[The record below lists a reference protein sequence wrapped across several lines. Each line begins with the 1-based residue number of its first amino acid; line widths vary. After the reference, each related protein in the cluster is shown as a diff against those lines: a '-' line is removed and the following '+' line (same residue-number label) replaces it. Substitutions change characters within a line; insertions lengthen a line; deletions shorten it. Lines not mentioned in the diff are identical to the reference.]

1 MTNEKLGGIMLKEF
15 LFEVCSNQFVSGF
28 EHINGN
34 ILKKYFEPYT
44 DSCEKDKVG
53 SYIFKREGTNDIRIM
68 LAAHIDEIGLMVTKI
83 LDNGF
88 LSFTQ
93 IGGINPA
100 SLVAQEVTVF
110 GKENIL
116 GIIGI
121 KPPHVTPAE
130 ERDKALELKDLYI
143 DTGYS
148 REKLEKLVKVGDIA
162 TINREPV
169 SLQGS
174 AVSAKAFDDR
184 ACVAVMLETAKELKK
199 LSHKSNIYYAA
210 TAQEETGY
218 RGSTTASYK
227 VAPHIGI
234 VLDVDFGAA
243 PGMPPE
249 TCELGKGPIVA
260 FGGRLNPKLTKK
272 FTEVCKAYNYPMQYE
287 ASPAKTG
294 TDTEA
299 VQVNREGV
307 PCILLSIPLRYM
319 HTSVET
325 IDIKDVEITGKAIAR
340 FINELDNSDLE
351 EILCF

>member
-1 MTNEKLGGIMLKEF
+1 MLKEF
-15 LFEVCSNQFVSGF
+15 LFEVCSNHFVSGF
-28 EHINGN
+28 EHVNVD
-34 ILKKYFEPYT
+34 ILKKHFEPFT
-44 DSCEKDKVG
+44 DSYEKDKVG
-53 SYIFKREGTNDIRIM
+53 SYIFKQNGTNDKRIM

-88 LSFTQ
+88 LSFTS
-93 IGGINPA
+93 IGGINPS
-100 SLVAQEVTVF
+100 SLVAQEITIY
-110 GKENIL
+110 GRENIF

-121 KPPHVTPAE
+121 KPPHVTPEE
-130 ERDKALELKDLYI
+130 ERSKALELEDLYI
-143 DTGYS
+143 DTGYTK
-148 REKLEKLVKVGDIA
+148 EKLEKLVRVGDVA
-162 TINREPV
+162 TVKREPV

-174 AVSAKAFDDR
+174 VVSAKAFDDR
-184 ACVAVMLETAKELKK
+184 ACVAVMLETAKELRK

-218 RGSTTASYK
+218 RGSTAASYK
-227 VAPHIGI
+227 VNPDIAI
-234 VLDVDFGAA
+234 VLDVDFGMA

-249 TCELGKGPIVA
+249 ICELGKGPIVA
-260 FGGRLNPKLTKK
+260 FGGRLNSKLTKK
-272 FTEVCKAYNYPMQYE
+272 FIEVCKAYNYPMQYE
-287 ASPAKTG
+287 SSPAKTG

-299 VQVNREGV
+299 VQINREGV

>member
-1 MTNEKLGGIMLKEF
+1 MLKQF
-15 LFEVCSNQFVSGF
+15 LIEACSNQFVSGF
-28 EHINGN
+28 EHLSTEM
-34 ILKKYFEPYT
+34 LKKYFEPYT
-44 DSCEKDKVG
+44 DSCENDKMG
-53 SYIFKREGTNDIRIM
+53 SCIFKQDGMKETRIM

-83 LDNGF
+83 LENGF
-88 LSFTQ
+88 LSFTS

-100 SLVAQEVTVF
+100 SLVAQEIIVYGREKVF
-110 GKENIL
+110 GV
-116 GIIGI
+116 IGI
-121 KPPHVTPAE
+121 KPPHVTSAE
-130 ERDKALELKDLYI
+130 ERKKPLELKDLYI

-148 REKLEKLVKVGDIA
+148 NDKLKKLVSIGDIA
-162 TINREPV
+162 VVKREPV

-174 AVSAKAFDDR
+174 IVSAKALDDR
-184 ACVAVMLETAKELKK
+184 ACVAVMLETARELRK

-227 VAPHIGI
+227 INPDIGI
-234 VLDVDFGAA
+234 VLDVDFGMA
-243 PGMPPE
+243 PGMPTE
-249 TCELGKGPIVA
+249 TCKLGKGPIVT

-272 FTEVCKAYNYPMQYE
+272 FIEVCKTYNYPMQYE
-287 ASPAKTG
+287 ASPGKTG

-299 VQVNREGV
+299 VQINREGV

-325 IDIKDVEITGKAIAR
+325 IDIKDVETTGKAIAR

>member
-1 MTNEKLGGIMLKEF
+1 MLKEF
-15 LFEVCSNQFVSGF
+15 LIDVCSTHFVSGF
-28 EHINGN
+28 EHINGD
-34 ILKKYFEPYT
+34 ILTKHFEPYT
-44 DSCEKDKVG
+44 DSCDKDKVG
-53 SYIFKREGTNDIRIM
+53 SYIFKQNGTNDKRIM

-88 LSFTQ
+88 LSFTS

-100 SLVAQEVTVF
+100 SLVAQEVNVF
-110 GKENIL
+110 GTENVF
-116 GIIGI
+116 GVIGI
-121 KPPHVTPAE
+121 KPPHVTPEE
-130 ERDKALELKDLYI
+130 ERTKALKIKDLYI

-148 REKLEKLVKVGDIA
+148 KEKLERLVRIGDIA
-162 TINREPV
+162 TVKRDPV

-174 AVSAKAFDDR
+174 VMSAKAFDDR

-199 LSHKSNIYYAA
+199 LSHKSNIFYAA

-218 RGSTTASYK
+218 RGSIAASYK
-227 VAPHIGI
+227 VNPDIGI
-234 VLDVDFGAA
+234 VLDVSFGMA

-249 TCELGKGPIVA
+249 TCELGKGPIVT

-272 FTEVCKAYNYPMQYE
+272 FIEVCKTYNYPMQYE
-287 ASPAKTG
+287 SSPAKTG

-325 IDIKDVEITGKAIAR
+325 IDVKDIEITGKAIAR
-340 FINELDNSDLE
+340 FINELDNSDME

>member
-1 MTNEKLGGIMLKEF
+1 MIKEF
-15 LFEVCSNQFVSGF
+15 LFEVCSNHFVSGF
-28 EHINGN
+28 EHINGD

-53 SYIFKREGTNDIRIM
+53 SYIFKQDGINKTKIM

-88 LSFTQ
+88 LRFTSV
-93 IGGINPA
+93 GGINPA
-100 SLVAQEVTVF
+100 SLVAQEVTVYGREDVF
-110 GKENIL
+110 GV
-116 GIIGI
+116 IGI
-121 KPPHVTPAE
+121 KPPHVTPEE
-130 ERDKALELKDLYI
+130 ERGNALKLKDLYI

-148 REKLEKLVKVGDIA
+148 KEKLEKLVRVGDIA
-162 TINREPV
+162 TVKREPV
-169 SLQGS
+169 SLQGNV
-174 AVSAKAFDDR
+174 VSAKALDDR

-227 VAPHIGI
+227 INPDIGI
-234 VLDVDFGAA
+234 VLDVDFGMA

-249 TCELGKGPIVA
+249 ICELGKGPIVA

-272 FTEVCKAYNYPMQYE
+272 FIEVCKAYNYPMQYE
-287 ASPAKTG
+287 SSPSKTG

-299 VQVNREGV
+299 VQINREGV

-325 IDIKDVEITGKAIAR
+325 IDIRDVEITGKAIAR

>member
-1 MTNEKLGGIMLKEF
+1 MLKEF

-28 EHINGN
+28 EHTNGH
-34 ILKKYFEPYT
+34 ILKKYFETYT
-44 DSCEKDKVG
+44 DSFEKDKVG
-53 SYIFKREGTNDIRIM
+53 SYIFKQTGTNAKKIM

-83 LDNGF
+83 LDDGF
-88 LSFTQ
+88 LSFTSV
-93 IGGINPA
+93 GGINPA
-100 SLVAQEVTVF
+100 SLVAQDAIVY
-110 GKENIL
+110 GKENVF
-116 GIIGI
+116 GVIGI
-121 KPPHVTPAE
+121 KPPHVTPE
-130 ERDKALELKDLYI
+130 KERSKALKIKDLYI

-148 REKLEKLVKVGDIA
+148 KEKLESLVRIGDIA
-162 TINREPV
+162 TIKREPV

-174 AVSAKAFDDR
+174 VISSKALDDR

-218 RGSTTASYK
+218 RGSTAASYK
-227 VAPHIGI
+227 IAPDIGI
-234 VLDVDFGAA
+234 VLDVGFGMA

-249 TCELGKGPIVA
+249 TAYLGDGPVVA

-272 FTEVCKAYNYPMQYE
+272 FAEVCRAYNYNVQYE
-287 ASPAKTG
+287 AIPARTG
-294 TDTEA
+294 TDTES

-325 IDIKDVEITGKAIAR
+325 IDINDVETAGKAIAR
-340 FINELDNSDLE
+340 FINELDNSDWGEL
-351 EILCF
+351 LCF

>member
-1 MTNEKLGGIMLKEF
+1 MLKEF
-15 LFEVCSNQFVSGF
+15 LFEVCSNHFVSGF
-28 EHINGN
+28 EHINGDV
-34 ILKKYFEPYT
+34 LKKYFEPYT
-44 DSCEKDKVG
+44 DSFEKDKVG
-53 SYIFKREGTNDIRIM
+53 SYIFKQNGTNDKKIM

-88 LSFTQ
+88 LSITS

-100 SLVAQEVTVF
+100 SLVAQEVTVYGRENVF
-110 GKENIL
+110 GV
-116 GIIGI
+116 IGI
-121 KPPHVTPAE
+121 KPPHVTPEE
-130 ERDKALELKDLYI
+130 ERSKALKLKDLYI

-148 REKLEKLVKVGDIA
+148 KERLEKMVRIGDIA
-162 TINREPV
+162 TVKREPV

-174 AVSAKAFDDR
+174 VVSAKAFDDR

-218 RGSTTASYK
+218 RGSTTASYQ
-227 VAPHIGI
+227 VNPDIGI
-234 VLDVDFGAA
+234 ILDVDFGMA
-243 PGMPPE
+243 PGMPSE
-249 TCELGKGPIVA
+249 TCELGKGPIVT

-272 FTEVCKAYNYPMQYE
+272 FIEICKTYNYPMQYE
-287 ASPAKTG
+287 SSPSKTG

-299 VQVNREGV
+299 VQINREGV

-325 IDIKDVEITGKAIAR
+325 IDIRDVEITGKAIAR